1 MEIMLGVV
9 AVLGVG
15 LAAVCAWW
23 GMKAQQAR
31 GEAVR
36 AEAAAS
42 ARAAEME
49 GQVGRLG
56 AEVERVRAEGAA
68 ALERARQELS
78 RAAERAQQLEVLL
91 TQRDGELKSAMQ
103 MHRQEIEGIEASH
116 RERVESFERER
127 QRFEQEVRKR
137 DELME
142 QKFTALASQTL
153 KGASDELLKR
163 ANETFDAKGKE
174 SQQEFEKRAQVVM
187 QAIRPVS
194 ETLGRAQEQL
204 ASLEARVNE
213 SKMVSEGLRLETQK
227 LSRALSRPEVRGR
240 YGEIQLRRVAELAGM
255 TSYCDFTE
263 QTSSRD
269 GEGNLLRPDMVV
281 RLPNERVIAVDAKA
295 NIDAYV
301 QAASSATAE
310 EQETHLV
317 RFADH
322 IEQQI
327 RKLSDKRY
335 WSQFEGAPEFVVMFV
350 PGDQFLDA
358 ALARKPQ
365 LLEMAAQQNVIL
377 ASPSTLIG
385 LLRAVAVG
393 WREHKLAQDAVEL
406 FKLGRELH
414 QRVGVALAHASDLGR
429 SLGVVVKHFNAFAGS
444 VETNLLTTIRKFEES
459 GVKSAKAVESLPEVT
474 VRARLIEGVVEGSVE
489 ENGLAGAD
497 SE

>member
-15 LAAVCAWW
+15 LAGVCAWW

-36 AEAAAS
+36 AEAAAL
-42 ARAAEME
+42 ARAGEME

-68 ALERARQELS
+68 AVERARQELS
-78 RAAERAQQLEVLL
+78 HAAERAQQLEVLL
-91 TQRDGELKSAMQ
+91 TQRDGELQSAVR
-103 MHRQEIEGIEASH
+103 MHRQEIEGIEAKH
-116 RERVESFERER
+116 RERVESLERER

-137 DELME
+137 DEMME
-142 QKFTALASQTL
+142 QKFQALASQTL

-174 SQQEFEKRAQVVM
+174 SQQELDKRAMAVM

-213 SKMVSEGLRLETQK
+213 SKMASEGLRLETQK

-263 QTSSRD
+263 QTSTRD

-310 EQETHLV
+310 EQEAHLV

-322 IEQQI
+322 IEGQI
-327 RKLSDKRY
+327 KKLSDKRY

-365 LLEMAAQQNVIL
+365 LLETAAQQNVIL

-393 WREHKLAQDAVEL
+393 WREHKLAEDAVQL
-406 FKLGRELH
+406 FELGRELH
-414 QRVGVALAHASDLGR
+414 ERVATALGYASDLGKTINR
-429 SLGVVVKHFNAFAGS
+429 AAEQYNRFASS
-444 VETNLLTTIRKFEES
+444 VESRLLPTIRKFEES
-459 GVKSAKAVESLPEVT
+459 GVKSAKGVDALPEVT
-474 VRARLIEGVVEGSVE
+474 VRTRVVEGEVE
-489 ENGLAGAD
+489 GETHVG
-497 SE
+497 